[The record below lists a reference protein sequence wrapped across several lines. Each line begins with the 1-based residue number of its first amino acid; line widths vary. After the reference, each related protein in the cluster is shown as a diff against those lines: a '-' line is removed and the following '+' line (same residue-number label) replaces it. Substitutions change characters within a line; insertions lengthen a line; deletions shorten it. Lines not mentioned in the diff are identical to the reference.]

1 MSNTQATAP
10 ELFTVNP
17 EPSYTPIFDE
27 LDAHYASLPVNVS
40 SAPTTIDAPV
50 VTVRDTEPRSTEPAL
65 ALEIRG
71 VLYLLAL
78 GGIGYAGLRAVS
90 FLQYGA

>member
-1 MSNTQATAP
+1 MSNTKTTAP

-40 SAPTTIDAPV
+40 SAPATLDAP
-50 VTVRDTEPRSTEPAL
+50 VRDTEPRSTAPEL
-65 ALEIRG
+65 GLEIRG

>member
-1 MSNTQATAP
+1 MSNTKTTAP

-27 LDAHYASLPVNVS
+27 LDTHYASLPVNVS
-40 SAPTTIDAPV
+40 SAQTTIDAPV
-50 VTVRDTEPRSTEPAL
+50 VTVRDTEPRSTAPAL

-71 VLYLLAL
+71 VLYLIAL

-90 FLQYGA
+90 YLQYGA

>member
-1 MSNTQATAP
+1 MSNTKTTAS
-10 ELFTVNP
+10 ELLTVNP
-17 EPSYTPIFDE
+17 DLSYTPIFDE
-27 LDAHYASLPVNVS
+27 LDAHYTSLTVNVS
-40 SAPTTIDAPV
+40 SAPATIDAPAV
-50 VTVRDTEPRSTEPAL
+50 AVRDTEPRSTAPASV
-65 ALEIRG
+65 LEIRG